1 MLFCKLLIIKEVA
14 KMVQKTLKKVDPSLL
29 KVGDLVYVK
38 TLESVVKVVDVKKD
52 KKKVDVLFGDLT
64 LKISK
69 NDLYCV
75 DERIKV
81 VNKPKDKVSF
91 NRKIGVKESNLELNI
106 VGKDTVD
113 GIIEVERFIDEAI
126 LMNAE
131 EIKIIHGVGTGRL
144 RVAVMDY
151 LKKNR
156 YVDSFRSGKYG
167 EGEKGVTIVKL
178 K

>member
-1 MLFCKLLIIKEVA
+1 MIAI
-14 KMVQKTLKKVDPSLL
+14 
-29 KVGDLVYVK
+29 
-38 TLESVVKVVDVKKD
+38 
-52 KKKVDVLFGDLT
+52 
-64 LKISK
+64 
-69 NDLYCV
+69 
-75 DERIKV
+75 